1 VLLVLALA
9 GGAAAAAVLV
19 APSAANRHPH
29 RSPPALAVPATPPHH
44 RVRSDTRVQIA
55 AVERLARFG
64 LPLYCGGRRKRMVA
78 LTFDDGPGVY
88 TRLAVK
94 KLRQHRLRATF
105 FLVDKSIRGYPRLV
119 GVEKAVAAFGDHTMT
134 HPFLPALAR
143 SAVVWQ
149 INAAR
154 VAIERATGQPVV
166 LFRPPYG
173 GRTPA
178 IDHPVKALGMLEVLW
193 NVDSQDSLGLTDYLA
208 IEQNV
213 LAGLRPGS
221 IILMHENHGQTIRA
235 LPVILSALARRHL
248 RAVTLPELIS
258 ADPPSLA
265 QLRRGVSGCTISLRR
280 TNGG

>member
-1 VLLVLALA
+1 
-9 GGAAAAAVLV
+9 
-19 APSAANRHPH
+19 
-29 RSPPALAVPATPPHH
+29 
-44 RVRSDTRVQIA
+44 
-55 AVERLARFG
+55 
-64 LPLYCGGRRKRMVA
+64 
-78 LTFDDGPGVY
+78 
-88 TRLAVK
+88 
-94 KLRQHRLRATF
+94 
-105 FLVDKSIRGYPRLV
+105 
-119 GVEKAVAAFGDHTMT
+119 
-134 HPFLPALAR
+134 
-143 SAVVWQ
+143 
-149 INAAR
+149 
-154 VAIERATGQPVV
+154 
-166 LFRPPYG
+166 
-173 GRTPA
+173 
-178 IDHPVKALGMLEVLW
+178 MLEVLW